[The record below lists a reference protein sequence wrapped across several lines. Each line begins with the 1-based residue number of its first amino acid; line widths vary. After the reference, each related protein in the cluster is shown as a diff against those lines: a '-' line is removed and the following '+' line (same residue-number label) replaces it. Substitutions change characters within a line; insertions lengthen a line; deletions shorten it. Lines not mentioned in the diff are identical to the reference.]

1 LNLIILKTTIKWT
14 LDKTQTFTTKS
25 LYQLLTHGGVRDL
38 LCTLVWKWKVP
49 LKVKVFLWQMIHDKL
64 QTATTLKRRGWHG
77 SPLCCVCDR
86 PETVDHIMFQ
96 CVFLRYLWCCVRDP
110 LGCKEFPTSL
120 SEFVSNWLPRR
131 LGVPQ
136 RLVLLFFL

>member
-1 LNLIILKTTIKWT
+1 LHGPLIEDWNSLQLLLEIVEFDSTKNDSIKWT

-25 LYQLLTHGGVRDL
+25 LYQLLTHGGVRDR
-38 LCTLVWKWKVP
+38 LCTLVWKCKVP
-49 LKVKVFLWQMIHDKL
+49 LQVKVFLWQMIHNKL

-96 CVFLRYLWCCVRDP
+96 CVFQQYLWCCVRDP
-110 LGCKEFPTSL
+110 LD
-120 SEFVSNWLPRR
+120 
-131 LGVPQ
+131 
-136 RLVLLFFL
+136 